1 MRGNVTLLFIW
12 ALALSPLLLSLFRVP
27 GRAYLLLCGV
37 LSVVFAGGL
46 AAHLKYGYD
55 IAENLSTS
63 LPGHIYIYRVGEPF
77 TKGDLIAF
85 HWHGGATYP
94 AGTVFIKPVVGVPGD
109 VVRREGRKVWVGDH
123 FVGIAKTHSLAG
135 VPLTPAATGPIA
147 AGNYFVATPNPDSL
161 DSRYALTG
169 NITQAAIIGRAHEL
183 F

>member
-12 ALALSPLLLSLFRVP
+12 ALALSPLLLSLLRVP
-27 GRAYLLLCGV
+27 GRAYLVLCGM
-37 LSVVFAGGL
+37 LGVVFAAGL
-46 AAHLKYGYD
+46 LAHVKFGYD

-63 LPGHIYIYRVGEPF
+63 LPGHIYIYRKGEAF

-94 AGTVFIKPVVGVPGD
+94 AGTVFIKPVVGMPGD
-109 VVRREGRKVWVGDH
+109 VVRREDRKMWVGDH
-123 FVGIAKTHSLAG
+123 YVGVAKTRSLAG
-135 VPLTPAATGPIA
+135 VPLAPAATGPIS
-147 AGNYFVATPNPDSL
+147 AGSFFVATPNPDSL

-169 NITQAAIIGRAHEL
+169 NIAQAAIIGRAHEL